1 MESDLMSETFTLQEL
16 PELLEKYTN
25 EYTIQRKPR
34 PLSRR
39 DFVAAFL
46 ANWELIVGGVVL
58 GVTLAFVSHLNI
70 PGKGVDVL
78 LEVLGHIG
86 HGLVVS
92 SIAVLAFEW
101 VAEAKK
107 AQALTWALIRLMTS
121 GQMEKLENALGM
133 LLGGESQRFKSVAL
147 FTSYVSALRTTPNWA
162 RDAFLEFLGS
172 GARAL
177 ALNARDLSKLCRE
190 TQAAE
195 PSFTRFALTLQHP
208 GKVAD
213 RLLKKLLV
221 SLPRGS
227 SYDAVSNALIWR
239 DLTDFQK
246 AHEDAVTAGVRIRR
260 VFVIFQPSDDIV
272 PDDQAINTVYHH
284 FELSSKWGTGKGDAR
299 YEMRFVTQKRYK
311 EAAPTLYAK
320 LNFGVFVPPIA
331 AGKPVAFDV
340 KADNLTEFDIHIVN
354 EQDAFITEF
363 DNLWDACGVTTDLGL
378 RYALRAERMRRMKSG
393 SYSAVSAFDNWT
405 NEQLDQ
411 LHKDAMDASKRGVQI
426 RRIFVSNNSSKE
438 MLPILREH
446 AEARRLYPRY
456 DWLLCAPEDLPP
468 SLIRYLPIP
477 FGIFEDL
484 APVGTQRVLY
494 EAYSGNVDRE
504 FELPHDQSSQIFDA
518 FNAFWDVLRK
528 RETDTLTE
536 RFGPVVAAALN
547 QR

>member
-1 MESDLMSETFTLQEL
+1 MSDMLTLQEL
-16 PELLEKYTN
+16 PDLLEKYTN
-25 EYTIQRKPR
+25 EYTIHTRPR
-34 PLSRR
+34 SLSRH
-39 DFVAAFL
+39 DFVAAFR
-46 ANWELIVGGVVL
+46 ANWELIIGGIAL
-58 GVTLAFVSHLNI
+58 GVALAFISHLAI
-70 PGKGVDVL
+70 PMPGADIVL
-78 LEVLGHIG
+78 EILGHVG

-121 GQMEKLENALGM
+121 GQMEKLENAMGM
-133 LLGGESQRFKSVAL
+133 LLGKEAQRFKSVAL
-147 FTSYVSALRTTPNWA
+147 FTSYVSVLRTTPNWA

-172 GARAL
+172 AARA
-177 ALNARDLSKLCRE
+177 ASLNARDLAKLCRE
-190 TQAAE
+190 IEAPE
-195 PSFTRFALTLQHP
+195 PSFTRFALALQHP

-213 RLLKKLLV
+213 KLLKKLLT
-221 SLPRGS
+221 SLPEGS

-246 AHEDAVTAGVRIRR
+246 AHEGVVAGGVRIRR

-284 FELSSKWGTGKGDAR
+284 FELASKWGTGKGGAR
-299 YEMRFVTQKRYK
+299 YEMRFVTQKKYK
-311 EAAPTLYAK
+311 ETAPTLYAK

-331 AGKPVAFDV
+331 VGKPVAFDV

-354 EQDAFITEF
+354 EQDAFVSEF
-363 DNLWDACGVTTDLGL
+363 NELWDACGVTSDLGL

-393 SYSAVSAFDNWT
+393 SYSAVSTFDNWA

-411 LHKDAMDASKRGVQI
+411 LHKDAMEASKRGVQI
-426 RRIFVSNNSSKE
+426 RRIFVSNNSNKE

-456 DWLLCAPEDLPP
+456 DWLLCAAEDLPKN
-468 SLIRYLPIP
+468 LVKYLPIP

-518 FNAFWDVLRK
+518 FNSFWDALKK
-528 RETDTLTE
+528 RDGDALED
-536 RFGPVVAAALN
+536 RFAPAVAAELR